1 MTTTATESLPR
12 AGMSQHEARRKAQL
26 FDALT
31 QQLSAG
37 DQSEAMQWFVPGRI
51 EVLGK
56 HTDYAGGRSLLCTAE
71 RGFCVVAIPRTDSVV
86 KVNDIVRQQSLE
98 FTISSDLAIA
108 PSGWR
113 VFPMVVARR
122 LARNFGDDCRGVE
135 IAFASDLPSAA
146 GMSSSSALLTVIFTV
161 LSAINQLP
169 ERAEFKAEIHT
180 IEDLAGY
187 LGCIENGQSYKS
199 LHGDGGVGTFGGSED
214 HTAILASEPGQLK
227 QYAFCPVRLERV
239 VPMPAECVF
248 VIAVSGV
255 VADKTGSARAQY
267 NRASEAT
274 RRILEIWRTATG
286 ATDQTLAN
294 VLASASDSV
303 DRVRHVLKQSGADA
317 RWLGNRFEQFWRE
330 SDVIIPQACDAL
342 VRNDLNRF
350 GELVDESQ
358 AAATSL
364 LGNQVP
370 ETIWL
375 AKEARSLG
383 AYAASA
389 FGAGFGGSVWA
400 LVTREEAAKF
410 AEQWRES
417 YLSSS
422 HHAASKSEFFIT
434 APGPPLTRL

>member
-1 MTTTATESLPR
+1 MR
-12 AGMSQHEARRKAQL
+12 
-26 FDALT
+26 
-31 QQLSAG
+31 
-37 DQSEAMQWFVPGRI
+37 WFVPGRI

-71 RGFCVVAIPRTDSVV
+71 RGFCVVATPRTDPVV

-98 FTISSDLAIA
+98 FTISSELAIP

-122 LARNFGDDCRGVE
+122 LARNFGDDCRGAE

-146 GMSSSSALLTVIFTV
+146 GMSSSSALLTAIFTV
-161 LSAINQLP
+161 LSAINHLQ
-169 ERAEFKAEIHT
+169 ERAEFNAEIRT

-199 LHGDGGVGTFGGSED
+199 LQGDGGVGTFGGSED

-227 QYAFCPVRLERV
+227 QYAFCPVRLERS
-239 VPMPAECVF
+239 VPMPAACVF

-255 VADKTGSARAQY
+255 VADKTGTARAQY

-274 RRILEIWRTATG
+274 GHILEIWRAATG
-286 ATDQTLAN
+286 ATDQTLAS
-294 VLASASDSV
+294 VLAAPDSV
-303 DRVRHVLKQSGADA
+303 DRVRHVLKQAGADA
-317 RWLGNRFEQFWRE
+317 RWLGDRFEQFWQE

-342 VRNDLNRF
+342 ARNDLNRF
-350 GELVDESQ
+350 GELVDQSQ
-358 AAATSL
+358 TGAEAL
-364 LGNQVP
+364 LENQVP

-375 AKEARSLG
+375 AREARSLG

-400 LVTREEAAKF
+400 LVSQEGAAKL

-417 YLSSS
+417 YLASS
-422 HHAASKSEFFIT
+422 HHAAAKSEFFVT
-434 APGPPLTRL
+434 AAGPSLTRL